1 MTRPKPSAAPR
12 HNSANGGHHPGGGA
26 FSDAA
31 ASDAAANGRADDVA
45 AVANGQRLNGAGAN
59 GAANPNGRH
68 AAAGPDMAV
77 NLAPQHPDG
86 LWLANPVM
94 IASGTLGYDGY
105 GRGLAAVRRAHPEMT
120 LSALGAVIPKTL
132 TRYERQGNPE
142 PRWYPESYREAWEAG
157 DHLFLNAIG
166 LINPGIEVGVRQW
179 TPQWAEWG
187 AAVLLSFAAHSVGE
201 FGEMAAIT
209 NEAQGISG
217 LELNLSCPNID
228 DGAMFSHSPALAR
241 DAVAA
246 VKARS
251 PRPVLVKLSP
261 NVPDIAAIARAAV
274 DGGADALTICNTL
287 PALRL
292 EAATGRPVLG
302 NITGGLSGP
311 GLRPV
316 ALALVYQTAQAL
328 SEMGKEVPIVGVG
341 GIFTGEHAA
350 EFLMAG
356 AAAVQIGSANLVSLE
371 SPWRILGELRQLAAE
386 RNLSSIQ
393 ELRGLAHRPP
403 AAV

>member
-12 HNSANGGHHPGGGA
+12 SRPATGGPAVSGADANGHPADG
-26 FSDAA
+26 AA
-31 ASDAAANGRADDVA
+31 AAI
-45 AVANGQRLNGAGAN
+45 GQRLNGAGADGAGGNHAAHPN
-59 GAANPNGRH
+59 GAAAN
-68 AAAGPDMAV
+68 AAGPAMAV

-105 GRGLAAVRRAHPEMT
+105 GQGLEALRQAHPEMT

-132 TRYERQGNPE
+132 TRYERAGNPE
-142 PRWYPESYREAWEAG
+142 PRWYPASYREAWDAG

-246 VKARS
+246 VKAHS
-251 PRPVLVKLSP
+251 PRPALVKLSP

-287 PALRL
+287 PAMRL

-316 ALALVYQTAQAL
+316 SLALVYQTAQAL
-328 SEMGKEVPIVGVG
+328 NEMGREVPIVGVG

-371 SPWRILGELRQLAAE
+371 APWRILGELRQLADE
-386 RNLSSIQ
+386 RNLGSIA
-393 ELRGLAHRPP
+393 ELRGLAHRQP
-403 AAV
+403 AAI